1 MGTRSTIAIQKL
13 DGSVEQIYC
22 HWDGYLEHNGTIL
35 KTEYK
40 TPELVKQLIRLGDLS
55 SLGPRIGSINEMH
68 SFDNPEEGVCVYY
81 GRDRGEPNTS
91 FRRFDDMTW
100 FRLEG
105 QWEEYNYLYV
115 ESEQHWYLLSK
126 RKGFFDLREF
136 LQDLDET
143 EDTTEQKPENL
154 MVMTRVQNLADFIEL
169 YKDKVEGYRSMGANS
184 EAAVLNEVITDL
196 EKLLG
201 FA

>member
-1 MGTRSTIAIQKL
+1 MATRGTISILKI
-13 DGSVEQIYC
+13 DGSVEQIYT
-22 HWDGYLEHNGTIL
+22 HWDSYLDHNGTIL

-55 SLGPRIGSINEMH
+55 SLGTRIDSINDTH

-91 FRRFDDMTW
+91 FRKFDDMIW
-100 FRLEG
+100 FRLNG

-115 ESEQHWYLLSK
+115 ESEQHWYILSQ
-126 RKGFFDLREF
+126 RKGFLDLREF

-154 MVMTRVQNLADFIEL
+154 MDFIEF

-196 EKLLG
+196 EKILG

>member
-22 HWDGYLEHNGTIL
+22 HWDGYLDHNGTIL
-35 KTEYK
+35 KTNYK

-55 SLGPRIGSINEMH
+55 SLGGSIDTENPNH
-68 SFDNPEEGVCVYY
+68 SFDTPEEGVCVYY

-91 FRRFDDMTW
+91 FRKFDDMTW

-115 ESEQHWYLLSK
+115 ESEQHWYLLSQ
-126 RKGFFDLREF
+126 RKGFLDLREF

-154 MVMTRVQNLADFIEL
+154 MDFIEF
-169 YKDKVEGYRSMGANS
+169 YKNKVEGYRSMGANS

>member
-22 HWDGYLEHNGTIL
+22 HWDGYLDHNGTIL
-35 KTEYK
+35 KTNYK

-55 SLGPRIGSINEMH
+55 SLGGSIDTENPNH

-91 FRRFDDMTW
+91 FRKFDDMTW

-115 ESEQHWYLLSK
+115 ESEQHWYLLSQ
-126 RKGFFDLREF
+126 RKGFLDLREF

-154 MVMTRVQNLADFIEL
+154 MDFIEF
-169 YKDKVEGYRSMGANS
+169 YKNKVEGYRSMGANS

>member
-22 HWDGYLEHNGTIL
+22 HWDGYLDHNGAIL
-35 KTEYK
+35 KSNYK

-55 SLGPRIGSINEMH
+55 SLGGSIDTENPDH
-68 SFDNPEEGVCVYY
+68 SFDTPEEGVCVYY

-100 FRLEG
+100 FRLQG

-115 ESEQHWYLLSK
+115 ESEQHWYLLAK
-126 RKGFFDLREF
+126 FVGRDLELLEFLRE
-136 LQDLDET
+136 LDET
-143 EDTTEQKPENL
+143 EDTTDQKPENL
-154 MVMTRVQNLADFIEL
+154 MEFIEF
-169 YKDKVEGYRSMGANS
+169 YKDRVEGYRSMGANS

>member
-22 HWDGYLEHNGTIL
+22 HWDGYLDHNGTIL
-35 KTEYK
+35 KTNYK

-55 SLGPRIGSINEMH
+55 SLGGSIDTENPNH

-91 FRRFDDMTW
+91 FRKFDDMTW

-115 ESEQHWYLLSK
+115 ESEQHWYILSQ
-126 RKGFFDLREF
+126 RKGFLDLREF

-154 MVMTRVQNLADFIEL
+154 MDFIEF

>member
-1 MGTRSTIAIQKL
+1 MATRGTISILKI
-13 DGSVEQIYC
+13 DGSVEQIYT
-22 HWDGYLEHNGTIL
+22 HWDSYLDHNGTIL

-55 SLGPRIGSINEMH
+55 SLGTRIDSINDTH

-91 FRRFDDMTW
+91 FRKFDDMIW
-100 FRLEG
+100 FRLNG

-115 ESEQHWYLLSK
+115 ESEQHWYILSQ
-126 RKGFFDLREF
+126 RKGFLDLREF

-154 MVMTRVQNLADFIEL
+154 MDFIEF